1 MARLVNVS
9 YRVAR
14 PKKGGTGA
22 GGLAVG
28 LADSLKATRGLWF
41 GWSGHT
47 VAEPSGAAEV
57 SEIGGVTYATVDIA
71 TADHGPFY
79 AGFSNG
85 TLWPL
90 LHYRLG
96 LMEFDRAAFAA
107 YRRVNAAL
115 AAALLPLLRPDDM
128 VWVHD
133 YQLMT
138 LAAELRQRGFAGR
151 IGFFL
156 HVPFP
161 PRDIWV
167 ALPQGAVL
175 LEALLECDLVGFQT
189 ESDRGNF
196 FYGAS
201 RMLGLETE
209 GDAVIQRGR
218 RVATGAFPIG
228 IDAAGFARATSRAA
242 GSKTVRQMRES
253 LGDRA
258 LIIGADRLDYSKGL
272 INRFRGFDHLL
283 RSNPPL
289 RRRVTYL
296 QVAARSR
303 VEVAQYRALRREL
316 DQLAGRINGEHA
328 DFDWMPLRYMTREV
342 PRTTLAG
349 FFRIARVGLVTPMR
363 DGMNLVA
370 KEYVA
375 AQDPADPGVLILSQF
390 AGAAGALPEALLVN
404 PHDAE
409 EIAEALAVALA
420 MPAEERKARWE
431 PMMARLREA
440 TAATWGKGF
449 LARLGAAPEPDV
461 FAPDSLPL
469 VV

>member
-1 MARLVNVS
+1 VARLVNVS

-14 PKKGGTGA
+14 PKKGAGA
-22 GGLAVG
+22 GGLAIG
-28 LADSLKATRGLWF
+28 LAESLKATRGLWF

-47 VAEPSGAAEV
+47 VAEPSGEAEV
-57 SEIGGVTYATVDIA
+57 SEAGGVTYATVDIA

-79 AGFSNG
+79 AGFANG

-115 AAALLPLLRPDDM
+115 AEALMPLLRPDDL

-138 LAAELRQRGFAGR
+138 LAAELRKRGFAGR

-189 ESDRGNF
+189 ETDRGNF
-196 FYGAS
+196 FHGAA
-201 RMLGLETE
+201 RMLGLATE
-209 GDAVIQRGR
+209 GDAVIFNGR

-228 IDAAGFARATSRAA
+228 IDAGGFARATSRAS
-242 GSKTVRQMRES
+242 GSKPVRQMRES

-283 RSNPPL
+283 RGNPAL

-342 PRTTLAG
+342 PRATLAG
-349 FFRIARVGLVTPMR
+349 FFRIARIGLVTPLR

-370 KEYVA
+370 KEFVA

-390 AGAAGALPEALLVN
+390 AGAAQELDGALLVN
-404 PHDAE
+404 PYDAE

-420 MPAEERKARWE
+420 MPLEARRARWE
-431 PMMARLREA
+431 GMMARLREV
-440 TAATWGKGF
+440 TAAAWARGF
-449 LARLGAAPEPDV
+449 LGRLGAAG
-461 FAPDSLPL
+461 
-469 VV
+469 

>member
-9 YRVAR
+9 YRVAM
-14 PKKGGTGA
+14 PKRGMSA

-28 LADSLKATRGLWF
+28 LAESLKASRGLWF

-47 VAEPSGAAEV
+47 VAEPGKEAEV
-57 SEIGGVTYATVDIA
+57 SEIGGVTYATVDLA

-115 AAALLPLLRPDDM
+115 AEALMPLLRPDDL

-138 LAAELRQRGFAGR
+138 LGAELRKRGFAGR

-167 ALPQGAVL
+167 SLPQGAVL

-189 ESDRGNF
+189 ETDRGNF
-196 FYGAS
+196 FHGAA
-201 RMLGLETE
+201 RMLKLETE
-209 GDAVIQRGR
+209 GDALIVNGR

-228 IDAAGFARATSRAA
+228 IDAAGFARTAARAA
-242 GSKTVRQMRES
+242 TGKATRQMRDS

-272 INRFRGFDHLL
+272 INRFRGFDALL
-283 RSNPPL
+283 RGNPSL

-303 VEVAQYRALRREL
+303 VEVAQYRTLRREL

-328 DFDWMPLRYMTREV
+328 DFDWMPLRYMTRDV

-370 KEYVA
+370 KEFVA

-390 AGAAGALPEALLVN
+390 AGAAMELREALLVN

-420 MPAEERKARWE
+420 MPPEERKARWE
-431 PMMARLREA
+431 AMMARVREV
-440 TAATWGKGF
+440 TAASWGKAF
-449 LARLGAAPEPDV
+449 LARLTAT
-461 FAPDSLPL
+461 
-469 VV
+469 

>member
-1 MARLVNVS
+1 M
-9 YRVAR
+9 
-14 PKKGGTGA
+14 GA

-28 LADSLKATRGLWF
+28 LADALKATRGLWF

-47 VAEPSGAAEV
+47 AAAPKPEAEV
-57 SEIGGVTYATVDIA
+57 SEVGGVTYASLDIA
-71 TADHGPFY
+71 AADHAPFY
-79 AGFSNG
+79 AGFANG

-107 YRRVNAAL
+107 YRRVNAAF
-115 AAALLPLLRPDDM
+115 AEALMPLLRPDDT
-128 VWVHD
+128 VWIHD
-133 YQLMT
+133 YQLLT
-138 LAAELRQRGFAGR
+138 LGAELRRRGFAGR

-161 PRDIWV
+161 PRDLWV
-167 ALPQGAVL
+167 ALPQGGVL
-175 LEALLECDLVGFQT
+175 LEALLECDLLGFQT

-196 FYGAS
+196 FFSAAHL
-201 RMLGLETE
+201 LGLETE
-209 GDAVIQRGR
+209 GEALLFKGR
-218 RVATGAFPIG
+218 RVETGAFPIG
-228 IDAAGFARATSRAA
+228 IDAPGFARTAARAA
-242 GSKTVRQMRES
+242 AGRTTTQMRES
-253 LGDRA
+253 LADRA

-283 RSNPPL
+283 RADATL

-342 PRTTLAG
+342 PRATLAG
-349 FFRIARVGLVTPMR
+349 FFRIARIGLVTPLR

-370 KEYVA
+370 KEFVA

-390 AGAAGALPEALLVN
+390 AGAAQELDGALLVN
-404 PHDAE
+404 PYDAE

-420 MPAEERKARWE
+420 MPLEARRARWE
-431 PMMARLREA
+431 GMMARLREV
-440 TAATWGKGF
+440 TAAAWARGF
-449 LARLGAAPEPDV
+449 LGRLGAAG
-461 FAPDSLPL
+461 
-469 VV
+469 